1 MGVAAVLN
9 AIATSVLRS
18 EVVQSNAILSPSP
31 SPSPFRL
38 LVLAGLVA
46 LLAAVIYFV
55 IVSPRRL
62 RRTDI
67 EVDVPGLAPEFDGY
81 TIAVLSDLHYGGV
94 FRPRSHAQRA
104 AAIARSADP
113 DLVALLGDYG
123 VSVGRFTRLTRYM
136 YDRGMREL
144 GPILKS
150 IGARD
155 GMLAVLGNHDYDTGA
170 WRVIRWLSELGAGVL
185 LNQAAL
191 FERADAKLLI
201 GGVRDPHYGY
211 VDPEAGFAHAP
222 PDVPRIL
229 LSHTPDAVT
238 LLSPTAGPALVLSG
252 HTHGGQVVF
261 PFIGALSRH
270 SRICGRHTASGWIPD
285 APFPLYVTT
294 GVGVAIP
301 LRAWCRAE
309 VLVVKLRGTRE
320 REGDEKRG
328 SRKQEAGSSEL
339 PRGEGCNPKSRYLL
353 PASRFLLPSFFSL
366 P

>member
-1 MGVAAVLN
+1 MV
-9 AIATSVLRS
+9 S
-18 EVVQSNAILSPSP
+18 EIVTILQSNLLQPGVLHSNALQPDAALAP
-31 SPSPFRL
+31 YRP
-38 LVLAGLVA
+38 LVLAALVA

-55 IVSPRRL
+55 IIAPRRL

-67 EVDVPGLAPEFDGY
+67 EVAIPGLDPEFDGY

-104 AAIARSADP
+104 AELARSADP

-155 GMLAVLGNHDYDTGA
+155 GMLAVLGNHDYDTGG
-170 WRVIRWLSELGAGVL
+170 WRVIRWLSSIDAGVL

-191 FERADAKLLI
+191 FERNGARLAI
-201 GGVRDPHYGY
+201 GGVRDPHYAH
-211 VDPEAGFAHAP
+211 VDPEGGFSHAP
-222 PDVPRIL
+222 PDAPRIL
-229 LSHTPDAVT
+229 LSHTPDAIT
-238 LLSPTAGPALVLSG
+238 LLSPTARPALVLSG

-270 SRICGRHTASGWIPD
+270 SRVCGRHTASGWIPN
-285 APFPLYVTT
+285 PYFPLYVTT

-301 LRAWCRAE
+301 VRAWCRAE
-309 VLVVKLRGTRE
+309 VLVVRLRTAGEGAEE
-320 REGDEKRG
+320 RAESRKQERRG
-328 SRKQEAGSSEL
+328 SRKQGTGNRKQETGTGSC
-339 PRGEGCNPKSRYLL
+339 G
-353 PASRFLLPSFFSL
+353 
-366 P
+366 

>member
-1 MGVAAVLN
+1 MAENAIGVAAIVN
-9 AIATSVLRS
+9 AIVAVLRPDTL
-18 EVVQSNAILSPSP
+18 QTNILQANAAL
-31 SPSPFRL
+31 SPFRL
-38 LVLAGLVA
+38 LVLAALVI
-46 LLAAVIYFV
+46 LLAAATYFV
-55 IVSPRRL
+55 IIAPRQL

-67 EVDVPGLAPEFDGY
+67 EVAIPGLAPELDGY

-155 GMLAVLGNHDYDTGA
+155 GMLAVLGNHDYDTGG
-170 WRVIRWLSELGAGVL
+170 WRVVRWLSSIGAGVL

-191 FERADAKLLI
+191 LERGGARLAI
-201 GGVRDPHYGY
+201 GGVRDPHYAD
-211 VDPEAGFAHAP
+211 VDPEGGFSHVP
-222 PDVPRIL
+222 PDAPRIL
-229 LSHTPDAVT
+229 LSHTPDAIT
-238 LLSPTAGPALVLSG
+238 LLSPTARPALVLSG

-270 SRICGRHTASGWIPD
+270 SRICGRHTASGWIPN
-285 APFPLYVTT
+285 PHFPLYVTT
-294 GVGVAIP
+294 GVGVATP
-301 LRAWCRAE
+301 LRAWCRPE
-309 VLVVKLRGTRE
+309 VLVVRLKA
-320 REGDEKRG
+320 EG
-328 SRKQEAGSSEL
+328 EL
-339 PRGEGCNPKSRYLL
+339 
-353 PASRFLLPSFFSL
+353 
-366 P
+366 

>member
-1 MGVAAVLN
+1 MVD
-9 AIATSVLRS
+9 AIVTTLQPTALQPNPALTS
-18 EVVQSNAILSPSP
+18 
-31 SPSPFRL
+31 FRL
-38 LVLAGLVA
+38 L
-46 LLAAVIYFV
+46 LLAAFVVLLAAMIYFV
-55 IVSPRRL
+55 IIAPRRL

-67 EVDVPGLAPEFDGY
+67 EVAIPGLAPEFDGY

-155 GMLAVLGNHDYDTGA
+155 GMLAVLGNHDYDTGG
-170 WRVIRWLSELGAGVL
+170 WRVVRWLSSIDAGVL

-191 FERADAKLLI
+191 LERNGAKLAI
-201 GGVRDPHYGY
+201 GGVRDPHYAR
-211 VDPEAGFAHAP
+211 VDPEGGFSHAP
-222 PDVPRIL
+222 PDAPRIL
-229 LSHTPDAVT
+229 LSHTPDAIT
-238 LLSPTAGPALVLSG
+238 LLSPAARPALVLAG
-252 HTHGGQVVF
+252 HTHGGQVVL
-261 PFIGALSRH
+261 PFVGALSRH
-270 SRICGRHTASGWIPD
+270 SRICGRRTASGWIPD

-301 LRAWCRAE
+301 VRAWCRGE
-309 VLVVKLRGTRE
+309 VLIVRLV
-320 REGDEKRG
+320 
-328 SRKQEAGSSEL
+328 SRA
-339 PRGEGCNPKSRYLL
+339 P
-353 PASRFLLPSFFSL
+353 
-366 P
+366 